1 MFIGAFLVIDE
12 HGNGKRTETYF
23 KVSTRLGYLIA
34 LIIGFCFGISYVAWK
49 LHPFFGFFVSILLA
63 TATFLILVLFEYRV
77 DRKYK
82 KITSSR
88 KDYLIAALPLYA
100 ITLSLMTIPLF
111 FLNILFQ
118 AAGTMIFVYF
128 NVFVIL
134 LFFVS
139 SILVPRLLRFRSRGL
154 ELENLM
160 LVDKLLSLAEKMDV
174 NVEKIM
180 VLSWKKLKVANALQ
194 VGPRRCSIYISDYL
208 IENLTPE
215 EVEAVVAHELVHAK
229 KRHLL
234 KSLLFT
240 LPFVLVGMNLM
251 LYYGMSYAN
260 NPRSLEAAAGF
271 FVGMAFVLAVNFAMM
286 PLRRR
291 FELEADALA
300 AEILGS
306 PETIISALQKI
317 SELNLIPKKYPPII
331 GWGLPHPSLE
341 IRIRK
346 LRQLKEKYRG

>member
-1 MFIGAFLVIDE
+1 VIDKPR
-12 HGNGKRTETYF
+12 NDKRTERYF
-23 KVSTRLGYLIA
+23 KVSTRLSYLIA
-34 LIIGFCFGISYVAWK
+34 LFMGLCFGLSYVAWK
-49 LHPFFGFFVSILLA
+49 LHPLFGFFASILLA
-63 TATFLILVLFEYRV
+63 TAVFLVLVLFGYRV

-82 KITSSR
+82 KITGSR

-100 ITLSLMTIPLF
+100 IMLSFITIPW
-111 FLNILFQ
+111 FLLSIISQ
-118 AAGTMIFVYF
+118 ATGMMIFVYL

-139 SILVPRLLRFRSRGL
+139 STLGPRVLRFRSRGL
-154 ELENLM
+154 KLENPI
-160 LVDKLLSLAEKMDV
+160 LVEKLLSLAEKMDV

-208 IENLTPE
+208 IENLPPD
-215 EVEAVVAHELVHAK
+215 EVEAVVAHELAHAK

-251 LYYGMSYAN
+251 LYYAMSYAN

-271 FVGMAFVLAVNFAMM
+271 FIGMAFVLAVNFAMM

-300 AEILGS
+300 VEILGS
-306 PETIISALQKI
+306 SETMISALQKI

-331 GWGLPHPSLE
+331 GWGLPHPSLA

-346 LRQLKEKYRG
+346 LRQLKGN

>member
-1 MFIGAFLVIDE
+1 MIDE
-12 HGNGKRTETYF
+12 HENDKRTERYF

-34 LIIGFCFGISYVAWK
+34 LFIGFCFGISYVAWK

-63 TATFLILVLFEYRV
+63 TAAFLILMLFGYRV

-100 ITLSLMTIPLF
+100 IMLSLMTIPLF

-118 AAGTMIFVYF
+118 ATGIMIFVYL
-128 NVFVIL
+128 NIVVIL

-139 SILVPRLLRFRSRGL
+139 STLIPRVLRFRSRGL

-174 NVEKIM
+174 DVEKIM
-180 VLSWKKLKVANALQ
+180 VLPWKKFKVANALQ
-194 VGPRRCSIYISDYL
+194 VGPRKCSIYISDYL
-208 IENLTPE
+208 IENLALE
-215 EVEAVVAHELVHAK
+215 EVEAVVAHELAHAK

-271 FVGMAFVLAVNFAMM
+271 FVGIAFVLAVNFAMM

-306 PETIISALQKI
+306 PETMISALQKI

-331 GWGLPHPSLE
+331 RWGLPHPSLE

-346 LRQLKEKYRG
+346 LRQLKEKYNG

>member
-1 MFIGAFLVIDE
+1 VIDK
-12 HGNGKRTETYF
+12 HGNDKRTERYF
-23 KVSTRLGYLIA
+23 KVSTRLGYLTA
-34 LIIGFCFGISYVAWK
+34 LFIGFCFGISYVAWK

-63 TATFLILVLFEYRV
+63 TAVFLILVLFGYRV

-82 KITSSR
+82 EITGSR

-100 ITLSLMTIPLF
+100 IMLSLMTLPLF

-118 AAGTMIFVYF
+118 ATGMMIFVYF
-128 NVFVIL
+128 NVFVVL
-134 LFFVS
+134 LFLVS
-139 SILVPRLLRFRSRGL
+139 SILGPRVLRFRSRGL
-154 ELENLM
+154 KLENPM
-160 LVDKLLSLAEKMDV
+160 LVEKLLSLAEKMDV

-180 VLSWKKLKVANALQ
+180 VLPWKKLKVANALQ
-194 VGPRRCSIYISDYL
+194 VGPRKCSIYISDYL
-208 IENLTPE
+208 IENLPLD
-215 EVEAVVAHELVHAK
+215 EVEAVVAHELAHAK

-234 KSLLFT
+234 KSLLLT
-240 LPFVLVGMNLM
+240 LPFVLVGTNLM

-271 FVGMAFVLAVNFAMM
+271 FVGMAFVLAVNFVTM

-300 AEILGS
+300 ADVLGS
-306 PETIISALQKI
+306 PETMISALQKI
-317 SELNLIPKKYPPII
+317 SELNLIPKRYPLII
-331 GWGLPHPSLE
+331 GWGLSHPSLE

-346 LRQLKEKYRG
+346 LRRLEGEYRE

>member
-1 MFIGAFLVIDE
+1 VIDKP
-12 HGNGKRTETYF
+12 GNDKRTERYF

-34 LIIGFCFGISYVAWK
+34 LFIGFCFGISYVTWK
-49 LHPFFGFFVSILLA
+49 LHPLFAFFTSILLA
-63 TATFLILVLFEYRV
+63 TAAFLVLVLFGYRI

-88 KDYLIAALPLYA
+88 KDYLIATLPLYA
-100 ITLSLMTIPLF
+100 IMLSLMTMPW
-111 FLNILFQ
+111 FLLTILSQ
-118 AAGTMIFVYF
+118 ATGTMIFVYF
-128 NVFVIL
+128 NVVVVL

-139 SILVPRLLRFRSRGL
+139 STLFPLVLRFRSRGL
-154 ELENLM
+154 ELENLI
-160 LVDKLLSLAEKMDV
+160 LFEKLLSLAEKMDV
-174 NVEKIM
+174 NIKKIM

-194 VGPRRCSIYISDYL
+194 VGPRRCSIYLSDYL
-208 IENLTPE
+208 VENLAPE
-215 EVEAVVAHELVHAK
+215 EVEAVVAHELAHAK
-229 KRHLL
+229 KKHLL

-240 LPFVLVGMNLM
+240 LPFLLVGMNLM

-260 NPRSLEAAAGF
+260 NPRSLEAAVGF
-271 FVGMAFVLAVNFAMM
+271 FVGIAFVLAVNFAMM

-306 PETIISALQKI
+306 PETMLSALQKI

-346 LRQLKEKYRG
+346 LRQLKGK